1 MEFETSK
8 ILIEKKVFDKIVV
21 NLQKI
26 REKSTEDDIIY
37 LATDILNSIREADEN
52 SLNEGFQG
60 ETLIE
65 RIKYKMR
72 TTKDKDLNLKL
83 YMLYRKLEEGKV
95 PELEALKLYEMY
107 LGTEYT
113 DQFVL

>member
-8 ILIEKKVFDKIVV
+8 VLINKKVFDKIVA

-26 REKSTEDDIIY
+26 REQSTEKEIVY
-37 LATDILNSIREADEN
+37 LATDTLDSIRDSDETDSN
-52 SLNEGFQG
+52 QGLEG

-83 YMLYRKLEEGKV
+83 YILYRKLEDGKIPDV
-95 PELEALKLYEMY
+95 EALNLYEMY
-107 LGTEYT
+107 LGSEYT
-113 DQFVL
+113 DEFIL